1 VQLLVD
7 GTPAGSAVAFDERTT
22 GAIKLVDVAEML
34 DPGAHTIEVRMAGGS
49 AMPCTFAVIY
59 SDEKPDSSPA
69 CKLGL
74 SVKLSN
80 SRVGEGGVL
89 EAHVTLVNKEE
100 DKTAPTPVAIIGI
113 PGGLEVRH
121 DQLKELVKSGKIA
134 AYEVLGRNL
143 VLYWRAL
150 EPGQKVAVPISLVAA
165 IPGDYTGPASRAYR
179 YYTDEQKVWVDPLR
193 VTITPVR

>member
-1 VQLLVD
+1 MV
-7 GTPAGSAVAFDERTT
+7 
-22 GAIKLVDVAEML
+22 
-34 DPGAHTIEVRMAGGS
+34 GGS
-49 AMPCTFAVIY
+49 EMPCTFSVTY

-69 CKLGL
+69 CQLDL
-74 SVKLSN
+74 EVKLSAA
-80 SRVGEGGVL
+80 RVDEGGVV
-89 EAHVTLVNKEE
+89 EANVTLVNREE
-100 DKTAPTPVAIIGI
+100 DKTAPTPVAIVGL

-121 DQLKELVKSGKIA
+121 DQLKELVKSGTIA

-150 EPGQKVAVPISLVAA
+150 EPGRKVRVPISLVAA

-193 VTITPVR
+193 VTIAPVRK